1 MLAAISNYIPTFPKI
16 SPFTS
21 SWADSS
27 PTFSIS
33 SNPTPQGI
41 RDAAPFRAN
50 LINLVSAQQVIYD
63 RDLPLL
69 TDIGI
74 AEIITNPLK
83 LFMKNELI
91 WLNTNQ
97 SLMMADVVRRE
108 KLYNTTFLKGK
119 TELETKV
126 IEHLETLNL
135 TEINDSF
142 SKIVSV
148 KTINVDN
155 IKSIVL
161 DPKSESQKLRELYA
175 KPSPDLLGMG
185 YNSFNNI
192 YRNYLPTAI
201 FLIIGLIV
209 SSYVANDY
217 LYKAPAYRI
226 LAFIM
231 VLLVGMNISYTFI
244 TFLAIYY
251 LYRYI
256 SYRFFGYSENMVVRT
271 TLLPLQELDPA
282 AYENANY
289 FLKFLYIYTLGP
301 PENLLRDH
309 IGNMKIKENVNR
321 LLAVSNTSKMQEQLI
336 AARSV

>member
-1 MLAAISNYIPTFPKI
+1 MLAAISNYIPSFKTI

-27 PTFSIS
+27 PTFSLTAT
-33 SNPTPQGI
+33 PTPQGI
-41 RDAAPFRAN
+41 KDAAPFRAN

-74 AEIITNPLK
+74 PELITNPLK

-91 WLNTNQ
+91 WWNTNQ

-135 TEINDSF
+135 TQINNSF
-142 SKIVSV
+142 SRIASV

-161 DPKSESQKLRELYA
+161 DPKSESQQLRQLYST
-175 KPSPDLLGMG
+175 PNPDYLGMG
-185 YNSFNNI
+185 YHSFNII
-192 YRNYLPTAI
+192 YKNYLPTFIQFIMTVMVA
-201 FLIIGLIV
+201 
-209 SSYVANDY
+209 SYIANDY
-217 LYKAPAYRI
+217 LYKAVAYRI
-226 LAFIM
+226 LAFVMIY
-231 VLLVGMNISYTFI
+231 LIGRNI
-244 TFLAIYY
+244 
-251 LYRYI
+251 
-256 SYRFFGYSENMVVRT
+256 
-271 TLLPLQELDPA
+271 
-282 AYENANY
+282 
-289 FLKFLYIYTLGP
+289 
-301 PENLLRDH
+301 
-309 IGNMKIKENVNR
+309 
-321 LLAVSNTSKMQEQLI
+321 
-336 AARSV
+336 